1 MSSPQITRRAKT
13 PTSRSRSASESDLD
27 SLAPERSQQDL
38 EQDARNIVLRK
49 LNYAPRTRSELAT
62 DLVAGG
68 IPESIREQVLDRY
81 VEVGLI
87 DDAALAELWVTSRQR
102 TKGSTR
108 SVLKHELRQKGVS
121 DEDAEAALALITE
134 ADEYERARRLIAT
147 KIRATERLT
156 PKARTRRLMG
166 LLMRRGYSANLAQV
180 VVQEALGDC
189 EESHVGP
196 ISAELP

>member
-13 PTSRSRSASESDLD
+13 STSRSRSASESYFD

-134 ADEYERARRLIAT
+134 ADEYERARSLIAT
-147 KIRATERLT
+147 KIRATERLA

-166 LLMRRGYSANLAQV
+166 LLMRRGYSSNLAQI
-180 VVQEALGDC
+180 VVQEAIADC
-189 EESHVGP
+189 E
-196 ISAELP
+196 

>member
-1 MSSPQITRRAKT
+1 MSSPQMTRRAKT
-13 PTSRSRSASESDLD
+13 SASRSRSASESYFD
-27 SLAPERSQQDL
+27 SLAPERSPQDL

-102 TKGSTR
+102 TKG
-108 SVLKHELRQKGVS
+108 
-121 DEDAEAALALITE
+121 
-134 ADEYERARRLIAT
+134 
-147 KIRATERLT
+147 
-156 PKARTRRLMG
+156 
-166 LLMRRGYSANLAQV
+166 
-180 VVQEALGDC
+180 
-189 EESHVGP
+189 
-196 ISAELP
+196 

>member
-1 MSSPQITRRAKT
+1 
-13 PTSRSRSASESDLD
+13 
-27 SLAPERSQQDL
+27 
-38 EQDARNIVLRK
+38 
-49 LNYAPRTRSELAT
+49 
-62 DLVAGG
+62 
-68 IPESIREQVLDRY
+68 
-81 VEVGLI
+81 VGLI
-87 DDAALAELWVTSRQR
+87 DDAALAEHWVTSRQR

-121 DEDAEAALALITE
+121 DENAEAALALITE
-134 ADEYERARRLIAT
+134 ADEYERARSLIAT

-189 EESHVGP
+189 E
-196 ISAELP
+196 